1 VSESALT
8 TGAAPS
14 VNTLGGKLAAAALRI
29 WNPASAR
36 VATKTILAMGLA
48 VGGAL
53 YLNWQVTPAM
63 ITVQMLQA
71 ATLGLS
77 VRNSCSRFFAS
88 CFAGV
93 VSLILLMLFPQDRF
107 LLVLGYSVW
116 SVFAVY
122 MMQGSRNPYFWLIS
136 LFAVPF
142 ISMAT
147 GGNPHATFDQAVS
160 IASSFG
166 LGGAAVIL
174 VNSALWPNP
183 DRLALE
189 AGIKKSLQD
198 VHELFKLGGFVETPT
213 TAPDADRQRLQADLL
228 KTVAGLPGVLAQA
241 AVESAQI
248 DRFRNNYAHFLNDM
262 VMVGSEVI
270 AFRDLLDECLESE
283 NLRALLTRSTSFSD
297 GIARLEHELA
307 ELAKQADAPRDGSL
321 SVKVG
326 DCPAFAADIDRSRLG
341 EMDRAML
348 EALLHQAG
356 GVWSGIA
363 SARQVLAGLED
374 PSVPALPVLDPP
386 YKEPFSFTSY
396 RFTWSL
402 TVGLGGFLAT
412 YLWLLTNWPGG
423 LKLSILV
430 PVLGAALFANPT
442 PGVPR
447 LVMMGLAVVLSM
459 TWVLYFLV
467 LPLLPNSFLFL
478 YPVLALFMFPIVYC
492 QALPIPA
499 LALPGFAGGLIFCM
513 TSNISHPQEFSF
525 PLYVNGAIGLSAA
538 ICFMLG
544 YFSFMTW
551 NRPEQ
556 EFRQRVDGFFK
567 LCHDTLRTFETA
579 PPDTA
584 SLSMLRSRRKALI
597 AAYQQC
603 AKVAGRL
610 PFDRLPEGSRQ
621 SVDAFVNALW
631 VLSFRLDTTLRTRIE
646 ELADGSLEPERGA
659 SLRSAM
665 ADQFGALAQAAGKA
679 PATGE
684 LRPELVLEENEAYV
698 RALRQAVAEQE
709 TRPREAASLLV
720 LAGLHSTLAAAVASV
735 VGRFNAM
742 ELPAWRISRF

>member
-1 VSESALT
+1 VSESALSR
-8 TGAAPS
+8 AAPS
-14 VNTLGGKLAAAALRI
+14 VRPLGDKLAAVALRI

-53 YLNWQVTPAM
+53 HLNWQVTPALV
-63 ITVQMLQA
+63 TVQMLQA

-77 VRNSCSRFFAS
+77 VRNSCSRFFAT

-116 SVFAVY
+116 SAFAVY
-122 MMQGSRNPYFWLIS
+122 MMLGSRNPYFWLIS

-142 ISMAT
+142 IGMAT
-147 GGNPHATFDQAVS
+147 GGNPLGTFKQAVD

-174 VNSALWPNP
+174 INSVLWPNP
-183 DRLALE
+183 DRLALD

-198 VHELFKLGGFVETPT
+198 VHELFKLGGGVQTPT
-213 TAPDADRQRLQADLL
+213 GASDADRQRLQADLL
-228 KTVAGLPGVLAQA
+228 KTVADLPDVLARA

-248 DRFRNNYAHFLNDM
+248 DRFRNNYAHFINDA

-270 AFRDLLDECLESE
+270 AFGDLLDECLESE
-283 NLRALLTRSTSFSD
+283 NLRTLLIRSTSFS
-297 GIARLEHELA
+297 GGLARLENELA
-307 ELAKQADAPRDGSL
+307 ELATQSDAARDGSL
-321 SVKVG
+321 RVNVG
-326 DCPAFAADIDRSRLG
+326 DCPAFAADIGRSSLG

-348 EALLHQAG
+348 EALLHQAE

-363 SARQVLAGLED
+363 NARQALAGLED
-374 PSVPALPVLDPP
+374 PNAAVLPELDPP
-386 YKEPFSFTSY
+386 YKESFSFTSH
-396 RFTWSL
+396 RFTWSV

-412 YLWLLTNWPGG
+412 YLWLLTDWPGG
-423 LKLSILV
+423 LKLSLLV

-447 LVMMGLAVVLSM
+447 LVLMGLAVVLSM
-459 TWVLYFLV
+459 TWVMYFLV
-467 LPLLPNSFLFL
+467 LPQLPNSFLFL

-513 TSNISHPQEFSF
+513 TSNISHPQVFNF
-525 PLYVNGAIGLSAA
+525 PQYVNGAIGLIAA
-538 ICFMLG
+538 IGFMLG

-556 EFRQRVDGFFK
+556 EFRQRVGSFFK
-567 LCHDTLRTFETA
+567 LCQGTLRSFEAAA
-579 PPDTA
+579 PDAA
-584 SLSMLRSRRKALI
+584 SLSMLRARRKALI

-610 PFDRLPEGSRQ
+610 PYDRLPEGTRQ
-621 SVDAFVNALW
+621 SINAFVNALW
-631 VLSFRLDTTLRTRIE
+631 VLSLRLDTTLRTRIR
-646 ELADGSLEPERGA
+646 ELADGSLGAERGA

-665 ADQFGALAQAAGKA
+665 ADQFGTLAQAVGKA
-679 PATGE
+679 PTTGE

-698 RALRQAVAEQE
+698 RALRHAVAEEE

-720 LAGLHSTLAAAVASV
+720 LAGLHSTLAAAVASAV
-735 VGRFNAM
+735 DCFNAL
-742 ELPAWRISRF
+742 ELPAWSISRF